1 MTSKFQEW
9 LDNCPVKYTIT
20 PEGLYEFDVNEPPA
34 ILPVIDTGIIQGDP
48 LDPKQ
53 HPTIGLQ

>member
-20 PEGLYEFDVNEPPA
+20 SEGLYEFDVNEPPP